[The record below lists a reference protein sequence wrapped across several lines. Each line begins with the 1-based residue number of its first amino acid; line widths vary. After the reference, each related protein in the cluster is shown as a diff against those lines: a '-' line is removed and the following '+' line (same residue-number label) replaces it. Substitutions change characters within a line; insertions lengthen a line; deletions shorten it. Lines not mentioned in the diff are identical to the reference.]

1 MTDNKDPER
10 NESMISQID
19 RALSRNGDLIWASE
33 VNAQRELR
41 QALIIFLKATLDPVS
56 SLIRRTVRRIFK
68 RTDR

>member
-1 MTDNKDPER
+1 
-10 NESMISQID
+10 MISQID